1 MTRKVLLDTNLLV
14 AALDQAAS
22 TSGEQRQQAID
33 ILTPLLDSDNV
44 ALAITPLI
52 RYEVLRGVAW
62 QSQERYESLHE
73 ALADFEEFDISRD
86 IAELAADLYRLDKFH
101 AEDSREKRN
110 LEKRKFDV
118 FHLASAKCNDLELAS
133 QDTDIAKLEK
143 LHRTYRLLNP

>member
-14 AALDQAAS
+14 AALDQEAS
-22 TSGEQRQQAID
+22 TSPEQYEQAIAT
-33 ILTPLLDSDNV
+33 LTALLESDDV

-62 QSQERYESLHE
+62 QSRERYEALHE
-73 ALADFEEFDISRD
+73 ALAEFEEFDISRE
-86 IAELAADLYRLDKFH
+86 IAELAADLYRVDKLQ
-101 AEDSREKRN
+101 ADESGEQRN

-143 LHRTYRLLNP
+143 LHQTYRLLTP